1 MQSLYTIALIV
12 LSVFAVLSV
21 PILGFVLNRQSVNI
35 KAELLGDLRKEIQDC
50 ISRNDALEIKLDQ
63 SLVKYG
69 QSLETIE
76 IMRSETNELQIAKR
90 RLVADLE
97 DERKIRKHIEG
108 RLDKEE
114 KKTKELSERVLYLER
129 QNERLEKHNQE
140 LAKRLD
146 TKPFNYGDD
155 NG

>member
-1 MQSLYTIALIV
+1 
-12 LSVFAVLSV
+12 
-21 PILGFVLNRQSVNI
+21 
-35 KAELLGDLRKEIQDC
+35 
-50 ISRNDALEIKLDQ
+50 
-63 SLVKYG
+63 
-69 QSLETIE
+69 
-76 IMRSETNELQIAKR
+76 MRSETNELQIAKR